1 MIISRALAWACLTF
15 LFWAML
21 FVAGLLIVLVVVQ
34 HLRGD
39 ATAQPVTHLVG
50 AVIATGFGI
59 LCRVLARR
67 LI

>member
-39 ATAQPVTHLVG
+39 EAAQPLTHLVG
-50 AVIATGFGI
+50 AAVAAGFGL
-59 LCRVLARR
+59 LCRLMARR